1 MECSFVNLPGSQWCA
16 MCDGDLTRVSAPP
29 DVAVRPRVRTSNWRL
44 QPRLGN
50 GEKSPKVEIETIDQM
65 IVNAASPDKL
75 TALADTVQETDTTE
89 DAMGQLRT
97 KNSQRSEHTPNTNSE
112 CRTCG
117 CSCEFDAA
125 GDRVCWC
132 DACYKT
138 GCSPGPIEAC
148 ESYCPRIGNYRLPIA
163 TTLSFCSES
172 ARVTFLS
179 FLFRAFGQE
188 VMAERSW
195 YIRHVQGDA
204 YYTSALWW
212 CISSAQDEHVTDKT
226 VDHLTNQLES
236 QSFDGDNS
244 SYDSYDPALHAE
256 LWHNQAEYDS
266 DRYHR
271 AHGTGI
277 YANDSEDS
285 D

>member
-1 MECSFVNLPGSQWCA
+1 
-16 MCDGDLTRVSAPP
+16 
-29 DVAVRPRVRTSNWRL
+29 
-44 QPRLGN
+44 
-50 GEKSPKVEIETIDQM
+50 M

-75 TALADTVQETDTTE
+75 TALADTVQETDTE
-89 DAMGQLRT
+89 DAMGQLST
-97 KNSQRSEHTPNTNSE
+97 KNSQRSEHTPHTNSE

-138 GCSPGPIEAC
+138 GCSPGPIETG
-148 ESYCPRIGNYRLPIA
+148 EYVPRIGNYRLPIA

-204 YYTSALWW
+204 GECS
-212 CISSAQDEHVTDKT
+212 V
-226 VDHLTNQLES
+226 
-236 QSFDGDNS
+236 
-244 SYDSYDPALHAE
+244 
-256 LWHNQAEYDS
+256 
-266 DRYHR
+266 YHICVKIIFFAPPR
-271 AHGTGI
+271 G
-277 YANDSEDS
+277 
-285 D
+285 